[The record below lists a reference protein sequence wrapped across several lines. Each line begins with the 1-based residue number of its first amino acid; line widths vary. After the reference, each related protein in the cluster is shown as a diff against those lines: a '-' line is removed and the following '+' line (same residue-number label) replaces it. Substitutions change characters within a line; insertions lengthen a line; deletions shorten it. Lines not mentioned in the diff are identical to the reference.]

1 MPLEGVNILYGVT
14 GSIAAY
20 KAAELTS
27 LLRKAGA
34 DVHVVMTPNASRF
47 IAPLTLATLSRNPV
61 HTDTFDISGWKP
73 EHTTLAD
80 AAQLLVVAPATA
92 NAIAKFA
99 CGIADDLLS
108 TLFLAAR
115 CPTLIAPAMNSAM
128 YDHPAVVRNIR
139 TLTERGAVFS
149 GPDYGMLA
157 DGYEGRGR
165 LRDVPELFR
174 EIEELWN
181 QTAESTA
188 RDLAGRRVV
197 VTAGP
202 TREYLD
208 PVRFISNRSSGKM
221 GYALAEAAEKRG
233 ADVTLVSGPAH
244 LDAPARVRRID
255 VGTAAEMLQAARQAA
270 ENADIVIFAAAV
282 ADYTPETVSDAKI
295 KKSDDALTLR
305 LVQTTDISAD
315 IGGEKGNRV
324 LVGFA
329 AETNDG
335 IANATRK
342 LREKNLDLIVLNDVT
357 QPGAGFDADTNI
369 VTFIDGESEPKSLPM
384 LPKSQVAHRGLDAV
398 ARLLEARR

>member
-384 LPKSQVAHRGLDAV
+384 LPKSQVAHRILDAV